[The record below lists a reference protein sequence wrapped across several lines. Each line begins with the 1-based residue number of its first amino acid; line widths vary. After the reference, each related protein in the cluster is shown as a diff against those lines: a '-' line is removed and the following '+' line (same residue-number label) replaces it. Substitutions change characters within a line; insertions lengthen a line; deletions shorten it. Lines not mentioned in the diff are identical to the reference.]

1 MNFRGTI
8 EVRSSD
14 YVTEKQSS
22 GNERRGSEIIK
33 SSIKIK
39 LNTARAT
46 AQNVTDSMRN
56 ALCTRLRCNKQCVT
70 AALLH
75 LMNSVNLAWVCTCGF
90 SKVFQNSVTDKSNK
104 HKK

>member
-14 YVTEKQSS
+14 YATEKQSS

-46 AQNVTDSMRN
+46 A
-56 ALCTRLRCNKQCVT
+56 
-70 AALLH
+70 
-75 LMNSVNLAWVCTCGF
+75 
-90 SKVFQNSVTDKSNK
+90 
-104 HKK
+104 